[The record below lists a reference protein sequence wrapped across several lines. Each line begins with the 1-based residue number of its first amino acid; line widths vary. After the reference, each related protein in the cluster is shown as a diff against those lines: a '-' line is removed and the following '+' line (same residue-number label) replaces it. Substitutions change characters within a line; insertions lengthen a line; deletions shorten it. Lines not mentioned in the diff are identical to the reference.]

1 MNLPV
6 DFWHWSLAIL
16 PMVLLLIML
25 VVLKWSGGTSGWVA
39 MAVAAVISF
48 FVFKAPVDNI
58 AVGFGKGLW
67 EAFYILLVIWTALFL
82 YHATKEAGAFS
93 VIRHEIQNYS
103 ENYLFLI
110 LGFGWV
116 FSSFLQ
122 GVAGFGAPIAVVAP
136 LLVGIGVKP
145 VQAVVIPLIGHAWG
159 KMFGTLALGW
169 IATTNVVYIENQALT
184 LFYTG
189 ILLWIPNIVAG
200 IMICW
205 IFAKWKGIKEGWIA
219 VLIISF
225 IHGGGELAIVT
236 FNPELSAF
244 IPSIVAVGALF
255 LLGRMKRYSEKT
267 ALEKETTILREVE
280 EEIEKPD
287 MSLHQA
293 FMPYYVLSV
302 LSIIIL
308 GISPI
313 RSFLAQVEFG
323 FSFPA
328 VETGYGFFVEAQEMY
343 NPMAPL
349 VHPALFLLIASLFA
363 YFYYKSL
370 GFMKKDSK
378 KVIFDGVKGDAVS
391 STLALAG
398 FLTMAMIMETSGQ
411 TNVIA
416 FGIAAVSSPAAY
428 VAMANIIGILG
439 AFMTSSN
446 TSSNVI
452 FSPLHGAV
460 VDSMEKLTMPLVIAT
475 QSVGAAIGNVIAPA
489 NVILGTTT
497 AGAQGKESEVYRST
511 MAYLIIVG
519 VLVSLAAVAMYY
531 LFE

>member
-1 MNLPV
+1 
-6 DFWHWSLAIL
+6 
-16 PMVLLLIML
+16 
-25 VVLKWSGGTSGWVA
+25 
-39 MAVAAVISF
+39 
-48 FVFKAPVDNI
+48 
-58 AVGFGKGLW
+58 
-67 EAFYILLVIWTALFL
+67 
-82 YHATKEAGAFS
+82 
-93 VIRHEIQNYS
+93 
-103 ENYLFLI
+103 
-110 LGFGWV
+110 
-116 FSSFLQ
+116 
-122 GVAGFGAPIAVVAP
+122 
-136 LLVGIGVKP
+136 
-145 VQAVVIPLIGHAWG
+145 
-159 KMFGTLALGW
+159 
-169 IATTNVVYIENQALT
+169 
-184 LFYTG
+184 
-189 ILLWIPNIVAG
+189 
-200 IMICW
+200 
-205 IFAKWKGIKEGWIA
+205 
-219 VLIISF
+219 
-225 IHGGGELAIVT
+225 
-236 FNPELSAF
+236 
-244 IPSIVAVGALF
+244 
-255 LLGRMKRYSEKT
+255 
-267 ALEKETTILREVE
+267 
-280 EEIEKPD
+280 
-287 MSLHQA
+287 
-293 FMPYYVLSV
+293 
-302 LSIIIL
+302 
-308 GISPI
+308 
-313 RSFLAQVEFG
+313 
-323 FSFPA
+323 
-328 VETGYGFFVEAQEMY
+328 MY